1 MSAVIHTQSIPSSAY
16 VDKSSS
22 NLEHV
27 PSRCQDLQGGS
38 AKMPRSA
45 REIGTKQLQEHR
57 AIFYLL
63 HLVAPFV
70 IFTLSH
76 TAAHRNRTQ
85 ASRQFHISVDGH
97 SREAL
102 RSAFHS
108 VLLRP
113 QIGCEFSNQ
122 REAVSKEATELQKK
136 CVWSQPPN
144 RLLVLACAY

>member
-1 MSAVIHTQSIPSSAY
+1 M
-16 VDKSSS
+16 DKSSS
-22 NLEHV
+22 NLELV

-38 AKMPRSA
+38 AKMPSSA
-45 REIGTKQLQEHR
+45 REIGTKHLQEHR

-63 HLVAPFV
+63 HLAAPFV
-70 IFTLSH
+70 ISTFLHS
-76 TAAHRNRTQ
+76 AAQRNCTQ

-113 QIGCEFSNQ
+113 QPGCGIQQPARGCVQ
-122 REAVSKEATELQKK
+122 RGRELSEKVRMFAGTQ
-136 CVWSQPPN
+136 QA
-144 RLLVLACAY
+144 RLRVLTDLTVFE